1 MSEATDRAA
10 SERQQWDQ
18 IRLLL
23 GNVSRTIGNQE
34 RESGISDRAVLR
46 ARSAVYAC
54 VNGRA
59 HVEALEREDLVL
71 FRLGNDVY
79 GIPCDEIEE
88 VIPLQNLVALPYA
101 SKAILGISSL
111 RGILFAVVDLKR
123 VLNIPASEL
132 TTMHRVLMIRHD
144 SFKVGFLVDSVQ
156 GMRGIDRHD
165 LQKIPPEVHERSRAY
180 LHGLASGNV
189 LILNARAVLLDPV
202 VVGEGRPV

>member
-1 MSEATDRAA
+1 MSEATDMAA
-10 SERQQWDQ
+10 NERQQWDQ
-18 IRLLL
+18 IRQLL
-23 GNVSRTIGNQE
+23 GNVSRTIGNHE

-46 ARSAVYAC
+46 ARSAVYAR

-59 HVEALEREDLVL
+59 QVEALEREDLVL

-88 VIPLQNLVALPYA
+88 VIPLQNLVALPNA

-165 LQKIPPEVHERSRAY
+165 LQEIPPEVHERSRAY

-189 LILNARAVLLDPV
+189 LILNARAVLLDPM